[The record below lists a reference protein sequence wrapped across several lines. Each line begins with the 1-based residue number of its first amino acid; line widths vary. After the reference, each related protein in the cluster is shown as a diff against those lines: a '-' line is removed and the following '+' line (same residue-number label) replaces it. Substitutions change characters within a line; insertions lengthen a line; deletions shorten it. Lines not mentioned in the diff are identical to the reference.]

1 MGGISFGVFSPKVG
15 GMLLLWG
22 FTPALRAG
30 LLGHDP
36 SEGTS
41 IIMEFF
47 MSLLQW
53 ICLIPTIAGSLYWI
67 LCLLAVMRF
76 QIQRPS
82 PPEYSFTRWPPVTI
96 LKPVRGLEKNQEENF
111 RSTCLQDYPEF
122 QVVFS
127 IQDPDDPALPLLKKM
142 EQEFGS
148 KRVSVVVENRHV
160 GANGKINN
168 LVGALPHA
176 RYDILVISD
185 SDARLKPDYLKAI
198 VAPLADPGVGCVCTL
213 YKASCADRW
222 YEKMELLTFNADFI
236 PSVIF
241 AHVTGSAKFCLGS
254 SMALRRS
261 SLNEL
266 GGLETLSDYLVEDY
280 EIGRRLWTS
289 GKKIVIVPYFIK
301 IVVDLKNPFHWWN
314 HQVYWDQKT
323 RAAQPAG
330 FFATVLI
337 RSVPFALFF
346 AASRSGDAVGL
357 AVLGGAIGLR
367 LATAAVILEWG
378 FRDMEGLKSL
388 ALLPLR
394 DIAALVFWLLA
405 FIKKTVIWRGS
416 KFNLTHGRLVPRED
430 PS

>member
-1 MGGISFGVFSPKVG
+1 VDPLLQWVQKQRLMVQLFG
-15 GMLLLWG
+15 
-22 FTPALRAG
+22 
-30 LLGHDP
+30 
-36 SEGTS
+36 
-41 IIMEFF
+41 
-47 MSLLQW
+47 SLLQW
-53 ICLIPTIAGSLYWI
+53 ICLIPTIAGSIYLI
-67 LCLLAVMRF
+67 LCLLAVLRF
-76 QIQRPS
+76 RTQPKCS
-82 PPEYSFTRWPPVTI
+82 PEYSFSQWPPVTI
-96 LKPVRGLEKNQEENF
+96 LKPVRGLEKNQEHNL

-127 IQDPDDPALPLLKKM
+127 IQDPDDPVLPVLKKI

-148 KRVSVVVENRHV
+148 KRVSVAIENRQV
-160 GANGKINN
+160 GPNRKINN
-168 LVGALPHA
+168 LLGALPRA
-176 RYDILVISD
+176 NYDILVISD
-185 SDARLKPDYLKAI
+185 SDVYLKHDYLRAI
-198 VAPLADPGVGCVCTL
+198 IAPLADPNVGCVCTL
-213 YKASCADRW
+213 YKATCADRW

-261 SLNEL
+261 SLNEI

-289 GKKIVIVPYFIK
+289 GKKIAIVRYFVD
-301 IVVDLKNPFHWWN
+301 IVVDLKNPFQWWN
-314 HQVYWDQKT
+314 HQIYWDQKT

-357 AVLGGAIGLR
+357 VVLGGAIGLR
-367 LATAAVILEWG
+367 LAIAAVILGWG
-378 FRDMEGLKSL
+378 LRDREGLKSL

-394 DIAALVFWLLA
+394 DITGLVSWLLA
-405 FIKKTVIWRGS
+405 ITKKRVIWRGAE
-416 KFNLTHGRLVPRED
+416 FILAHDGRLASKEQT
-430 PS
+430 S

>member
-1 MGGISFGVFSPKVG
+1 MPF
-15 GMLLLWG
+15 LL
-22 FTPALRAG
+22 
-30 LLGHDP
+30 
-36 SEGTS
+36 
-41 IIMEFF
+41 
-47 MSLLQW
+47 SLLQW

-67 LCLLAVMRF
+67 LSLLAVIRF
-76 QIQRPS
+76 RIQRPS
-82 PPEYSFTRWPPVTI
+82 PPQYSFPQWPPVTI

-127 IQDPDDPALPLLKKM
+127 VQDPDDPVLPLLKKM

-148 KRVSVVVENRHV
+148 ERVSVVIGNRQV
-160 GANGKINN
+160 GPNGKINN
-168 LVGALPHA
+168 LLGALPHA
-176 RYDILVISD
+176 RHDILVISD
-185 SDARLKPDYLKAI
+185 SDVRLKPDYLKTI

-213 YKASCADRW
+213 YKATCADRW

-241 AHVTGSAKFCLGS
+241 AHVTRSAKFCLGS

-266 GGLETLSDYLVEDY
+266 GGLEAFSDYLVEDY
-280 EIGRRLWTS
+280 EMGRRLWTS
-289 GKKIVIVPYFIK
+289 GKKIAVVCYFIN
-301 IVVDLKNPFHWWN
+301 IVVDLKNPFQWWS

-323 RAAQPAG
+323 RAAQPLG
-330 FFATVLI
+330 FFATLLI

-346 AASRSGDAVGL
+346 AASRSGDTAGL
-357 AVLGGAIGLR
+357 VVLGGTIGLR
-367 LATAAVILEWG
+367 LATAAVILGWG
-378 FRDMEGLKSL
+378 LRDIEGLKSL

-394 DIAALVFWLLA
+394 DIAGLVLWVFALT
-405 FIKKTVIWRGS
+405 KRTVLWRGS
-416 KFNLTHGRLVPRED
+416 EFRLTHGRLVPRED

>member
-1 MGGISFGVFSPKVG
+1 MVQLFG
-15 GMLLLWG
+15 
-22 FTPALRAG
+22 
-30 LLGHDP
+30 
-36 SEGTS
+36 
-41 IIMEFF
+41 
-47 MSLLQW
+47 SLLQW
-53 ICLIPTIAGSLYWI
+53 ICLIPTIAGSIYLI
-67 LCLLAVMRF
+67 LCLLAVLRF
-76 QIQRPS
+76 RTQPKCS
-82 PPEYSFTRWPPVTI
+82 PEYSFSQWPPVTI
-96 LKPVRGLEKNQEENF
+96 LKPVRGLEKNQEHNL

-127 IQDPDDPALPLLKKM
+127 IQDPDDPVLPVLKKI

-148 KRVSVVVENRHV
+148 KRVSVAIENRQV
-160 GANGKINN
+160 GPNGKINN
-168 LVGALPHA
+168 LLGALPRAH
-176 RYDILVISD
+176 YDILVISD
-185 SDARLKPDYLKAI
+185 SDVYLKHDYLKAI
-198 VAPLADPGVGCVCTL
+198 IAPLADPNVGCVCTL
-213 YKASCADRW
+213 YKATCADRW

-261 SLNEL
+261 SLNEV

-289 GKKIVIVPYFIK
+289 GKKIAIVRYFVD
-301 IVVDLKNPFHWWN
+301 IVVDLKNPFQWWN
-314 HQVYWDQKT
+314 HQMYWDQKT

-330 FFATVLI
+330 FFATLLI

-357 AVLGGAIGLR
+357 VVLGGAIGLR
-367 LATAAVILEWG
+367 LAIAVVILGWG
-378 FRDMEGLKSL
+378 LRDREGLKSL

-394 DIAALVFWLLA
+394 DITGLVSWLLA
-405 FIKKTVIWRGS
+405 ITKKRVIWRGAE
-416 KFNLTHGRLVPRED
+416 FNLIRGRLVSREN